1 MSRWA
6 LPLPLLRRCDGSIVS
21 GSRLRFNRG
30 VVMKNESP
38 DRQGWRVK
46 PERGEE
52 VGEEQKEEEEE
63 EEVSIFDLTS
73 FRIRILNR
81 ID

>member
-1 MSRWA
+1 M
-6 LPLPLLRRCDGSIVS
+6 
-21 GSRLRFNRG
+21 
-30 VVMKNESP
+30 
-38 DRQGWRVK
+38 K

-52 VGEEQKEEEEE
+52 GLEEQKEGEEE
-63 EEVSIFDLTS
+63 EEVSISDLTS